1 MIKEITDITRQANLT
16 IEGHHDMLSEA
27 INLELCELMFQY
39 DSLMAVTQAD
49 EALTIEERNG
59 RMNAFKTCLDAIIGV
74 EDALQMHSNPHHNG
88 L

>member
-1 MIKEITDITRQANLT
+1 MIKDIQNITRQANLT

-59 RMNAFKTCLDAIIGV
+59 RMNAFKTCLEAIIGV
-74 EDALQMHSNPHHNG
+74 EDALQMHSNSIHNG

>member
-1 MIKEITDITRQANLT
+1 MINEITDIKRQANLT
-16 IEGHHDMLSEA
+16 IEGHHNMLSEA

-49 EALTIEERNG
+49 KTLTIEERNG

-74 EDALQMHSNPHHNG
+74 EDALQMHSNSSHNG

>member
-1 MIKEITDITRQANLT
+1 MIKEITDIKRQANLT
-16 IEGHHDMLSEA
+16 IEGHHNMLSEA

>member
-1 MIKEITDITRQANLT
+1 
-16 IEGHHDMLSEA
+16 MLSEA
-27 INLELCELMFQY
+27 INLEFCDLMFHY

-49 EALTIEERNG
+49 KTLTIEERTD
-59 RMNAFKTCLDAIIGV
+59 RMNAFKTCLEAILGV

>member
-1 MIKEITDITRQANLT
+1 MIKDIQNITRQANLT

-49 EALTIEERNG
+49 KTLTIEERNG
-59 RMNAFKTCLDAIIGV
+59 RMNAFKTCLEAIIGV
-74 EDALQMHSNPHHNG
+74 EDALQMHSNSHHNG